1 VKLVAVSQRVDV
13 YLDRNERRDA
23 LDQRL
28 GAFLL
33 VAGFLPVPIPNSFY
47 TGPAEG
53 APIPGSF
60 NAWLETIGPQALV
73 LSGGNDIGTC
83 RERDLTEGWLLGYAK
98 ENGLPVL
105 GVCRGMQMMGV
116 WADAS
121 LRSVTGHVC
130 ARHELDGEISGEVNS
145 YHNLALA
152 ECPPGFEV
160 IARSKDDEI
169 EAIRHRKLPWE
180 GWMWHPER
188 EETFHSRDL
197 QRLRALF
204 WPKSS

>member
-1 VKLVAVSQRVDV
+1 MKLIAVTQRVDV
-13 YLDRNERRDA
+13 YPDRNERRDA

-33 VAGFLPVPIPNSFY
+33 TAGFLPVPIPNSFY
-47 TGPAEG
+47 IGLPGT
-53 APIPGSF
+53 PIPKSF
-60 NAWLETIGPQALV
+60 NAWLEKISPEALV
-73 LSGGNDIGTC
+73 LSGGNDVGTR
-83 RERDLTEGWLLGYAK
+83 RERDLLEDALLDYA
-98 ENGLPVL
+98 EESVLPVL

-121 LRSVTGHVC
+121 LKSVTSHVC

-145 YHNLALA
+145 YHDLALA
-152 ECPPGFEV
+152 ECPSEFEV
-160 IARSKDDEI
+160 IARSKDHGI
-169 EAIRHRKLPWE
+169 EAIRHRTLPWE

-188 EETFHSRDL
+188 EDTFHSRDV

-204 WPKSS
+204 DA

>member
-13 YLDRNERRDA
+13 CLDRNERRDA

-33 VAGFLPVPIPNSFY
+33 MAGFFPVPVPNSFY
-47 TGPAEG
+47 LGPEAG
-53 APIPGSF
+53 PIPRSF
-60 NAWLETIGPQALV
+60 NAWLERISPQALV

-83 RERDLTEGWLLGYAK
+83 RERDLTESRLLDYAK
-98 ENGLPVL
+98 KSDLPVL

-116 WADAS
+116 WANGR
-121 LRSVTGHVC
+121 LRSVVGHVS
-130 ARHELDGEISGEVNS
+130 ARHELDGEISGEVNT

-160 IARSKDDEI
+160 IARSKDYEI
-169 EAIRHRKLPWE
+169 EAIRHLKMPWE

-188 EETFHSRDL
+188 EETVRPGDIK
-197 QRLRALF
+197 RLRVLF
-204 WPKSS
+204 GA